1 MYFIKHKLKNKSRK
15 TKLLDLY
22 YISDKNQ
29 NDSIMCTSH
38 HTQGMRKNRLNTP
51 WTCSKF
57 GSEMPLYINTD
68 SWKHSQHYTILL
80 NWKKIEQVYNL
91 IFKELCWMP
100 PSQPILTRPPIWTS
114 LLKWKKLQPPS
125 NSKSSFIVYGVGHYL
140 EDMNQ

>member
-1 MYFIKHKLKNKSRK
+1 MSFIKHKLKNKSRK

-29 NDSIMCTSH
+29 NDSIMSTSH

-68 SWKHSQHYTILL
+68 S
-80 NWKKIEQVYNL
+80 
-91 IFKELCWMP
+91 
-100 PSQPILTRPPIWTS
+100 
-114 LLKWKKLQPPS
+114 
-125 NSKSSFIVYGVGHYL
+125 
-140 EDMNQ
+140 